1 MGVSTKKS
9 DNDIKMYRN
18 MSRRKPPVIKN
29 NAELELQIAFGEK
42 IEEELAELVNS
53 KGRKG
58 NR

>member
-1 MGVSTKKS
+1 
-9 DNDIKMYRN
+9 

-29 NAELELQIAFGEK
+29 NTELELQIAFGEK
-42 IEEELAELVNS
+42 IDEELEELVNS